1 MTLDN
6 NSFLFSRR
14 RAIQLVAGLAGGLIL
29 HSATAPIARSNSMMK
44 MTLGGVTWIGLTPFY
59 IAQEKG
65 FFAENGLDVNLQIFG
80 ANTDYI
86 SAFLANRIDGVI
98 SSVTSETVLMAD
110 KGKDFKIVMVQDNS
124 QGGDGILARNSVA
137 DIADFK
143 GKRVAVEQGAVG
155 HFFLLQ
161 VLKQAGLSDKD
172 ITIINADAATAAAA
186 YQAGNVDIASS
197 YAPFL
202 TQANEA
208 QSDGRI
214 IYDSS
219 KMPSAISDFYSFSS
233 EYIEA
238 NPEAVEAFVAGI
250 AKALNFL
257 ETNREE
263 AIAIAAAELEV
274 TPEALNADLAG
285 IGLPGV
291 ETNISMLTDA
301 SSDLYILDSLKAMG
315 DFLVSQGQIQT
326 VPDMATFIE
335 PKFVQSFQANN

>member
-1 MTLDN
+1 MISNKKRL
-6 NSFLFSRR
+6 SRR
-14 RAIQLVAGLAGGLIL
+14 TTIKFMAGLAGGLL
-29 HSATAPIARSNSMMK
+29 VHSVTPSIAQSSPMK

-65 FFAENGLDVNLQIFG
+65 FFVENGLDVNLQIFG

-110 KGKDFKIVMVQDNS
+110 KGKEFKVVMVQDNS
-124 QGGDGILARNSVA
+124 QGGDGILARNSVT
-137 DIADFK
+137 DIANFK
-143 GKRVAVEQGAVG
+143 GKKVAVEQGAVS

-161 VLKQAGLSDKD
+161 VLKQAGLTDKD

-202 TQANEA
+202 TQANSA
-208 QSDGRI
+208 QPDGRI

-238 NPEAVEAFVAGI
+238 NPEAVEVFIAGI
-250 AKALNFL
+250 AKALSFI

-263 AIAIAAAELEV
+263 AIAIAAAKLEV

-291 ETNISMLTDA
+291 ETNIEMLTDVN
-301 SSDLYILDSLKAMG
+301 SDLYILNSLNAMG
-315 DFLVSQGQIQT
+315 NFLVSQGQIKT
-326 VPDMATFIE
+326 VPDLATLIE
-335 PKFVQSFQANN
+335 PKFIQSFQANN